1 MLRTRLLRALA
12 LVGLASSAALAEF
25 STCRFN
31 FGVDWNQHI
40 GKNCDYYRP
49 NCADLSALQ
58 IPDGIDFLGA
68 FIGWTQDGSTK
79 LAPAPRS
86 NKEGLFITD
95 AKELNATPMWKAYI
109 IAEGAKTAMGLTDCN
124 VGGGSGT
131 LCEKGANYIRTNRA
145 TILAQYKAYAAFAA
159 ASSRWG
165 KTKPFIWALE
175 PDFVQYTDGSQQGG
189 GISYADAKLLL
200 SDIIDVV
207 KAEMPNAL
215 ISMDISPWKDQS
227 VIIPAMIPVDKIDFM
242 NTSGGISQPGA
253 TIKDITTWAS
263 VWNLTKKGIFADD
276 GYGTAG
282 VPTNPNPGWTDL
294 NNLKARIND
303 GVIGLYEAVPPKSW
317 GNTIAALRP
326 SLPELKT
333 CGGVVVPTKPKYS
346 LTITA
351 PVNGSIA
358 ASPVAATYDS
368 GTSVTLTATAA
379 ANYRFS
385 AWTGASTATTSP
397 VTIVMNGNKTIGATF
412 VSTAKPKY
420 TLTVT
425 APTNGTITLSPAGG
439 SYDSGTTVTAT
450 ATATGAFKFSAWTG
464 ASTATTT
471 TVSILMNGNK
481 TLGATFVADNGPV
494 ALTLS
499 SMTNGSVNVSPVM
512 PSAGYSRGTLVTLT
526 AVPAAGYDFVA
537 WSGAL
542 SGSLNPAT
550 LTMDAAKTVG
560 ATFRKQGEVTTS
572 LKGGD
577 CTNLTDWTAWG
588 ANNNGWIANTQLEP
602 GNATNSVCYV
612 KDNTYQPAPD
622 TTLKLTQKNFQ
633 LTGGVPYFIS
643 FRARVDKRDDMRG
656 QHPIGVRVLVNGTQ
670 VYKKSDSIPQDTI
683 WHKYQYTFTPA
694 NSGAAQFDLLLG
706 GGNQLSWQGVFLD
719 DIAITDAP
727 VSVGTRTER
736 KVGTLV
742 RYSGGQLL
750 LSVKENG
757 AADVKLVT
765 SSGRLA
771 ADLGRHDFAR
781 GEMGV
786 KVDGNLEGLHLVVLR
801 GEGWQA
807 VAPVILGR

>member
-12 LVGLASSAALAEF
+12 LVGLASSASLAQF

-49 NCADLSALQ
+49 NCGDLADLQ

-68 FIGWTQDGSTK
+68 FIGWTQDGATK
-79 LAPAPRS
+79 LAPAPRA

-95 AKELNATPMWKAYI
+95 AKALNATPMWKAYI
-109 IAEGAKTAMGLTDCN
+109 IAEGAKTAAGLTDCN

-131 LCEKGANYIRTNRA
+131 LCEKGANYIRANRP
-145 TILAQYKAYAAFAA
+145 TILAQYKAYATFAA
-159 ASSRWG
+159 SRWG
-165 KTKPFIWALE
+165 KTNPFIWALE
-175 PDFVQYTDGSQQGG
+175 PDFVQYTEGSQQGG
-189 GISYADAKLLL
+189 GISYADAKTLL

-253 TIKDITTWAS
+253 TIKDITSWAS

-351 PVNGSIA
+351 PLNGSIA

-379 ANYRFS
+379 TNYRFS

-425 APTNGTITLSPAGG
+425 APTNGTITLSPTGG
-439 SYDSGTTVTAT
+439 SYDSGTTVVAT
-450 ATATGAFKFSAWTG
+450 ASATGAFKFSAWTG
-464 ASTATTT
+464 ASTATTSP
-471 TVSILMNGNK
+471 VSILMNGNK

-494 ALTLS
+494 LLTLS
-499 SMTNGSVNVSPVM
+499 PVTGGTVSFSPAM
-512 PSAGYSRGTLVTLT
+512 PAGGFARGTVVTIT
-526 AVPAAGYDFVA
+526 AAPAAGNDFVA

-542 SGSLNPAT
+542 TGSVNPAT
-550 LTMDAAKTVG
+550 VTMDAAKTVG
-560 ATFRKQGEVTTS
+560 ATFRKQGEVSSS

-577 CTNLTDWTAWG
+577 CANLTNWTAWG
-588 ANNNGWIANTQLEP
+588 VSNNGWIANTQLEP

-612 KDNTYQPAPD
+612 KDNNYQPLPD
-622 TTLKLTQKNFQ
+622 TTFKLTQASFQ

-670 VYKKSDSIPQDTI
+670 VFKKSDSIPQDTI

-694 NSGAAQFDLLLG
+694 SSGAAQFDILLG

-727 VSVGTRTER
+727 VSVGAREAR

-742 RYSGGQLL
+742 RYAQGTLR
-750 LSVKENG
+750 LSVKETTP
-757 AADVKLVT
+757 AAVRIL
-765 SSGRLA
+765 SPSGRVV
-771 ADLGRHDFAR
+771 ADLGQHDFAR

-786 KVDGNLEGLHLVVLR
+786 QIDGNLKGLHLVVIR
-801 GEGWQA
+801 GQDWKA
-807 VAPVILGR
+807 VAPVLLGR

>member
-1 MLRTRLLRALA
+1 MLRTRLLQALA
-12 LVGLASSAALAEF
+12 LVGLASSATFAEF

-40 GKNCDYYRP
+40 GKNCSYYRP
-49 NCADLSALQ
+49 NCSNLAALQ

-68 FIGWTQDGSTK
+68 FIGWTQDGETK
-79 LAPAPRS
+79 LPPEPMS

-95 AKELNATPMWKAYI
+95 AKALNATPMWKAYI

-131 LCEKGANYIRTNRA
+131 LCQKGANYIRTNRA
-145 TILAQYKAYAAFAA
+145 TILSQYRAYAKFAA
-159 ASSRWG
+159 AGNRWG
-165 KTKPFIWALE
+165 TTKPFIWALE

-207 KAEMPNAL
+207 KSEMPNAL
-215 ISMDISPWKDQS
+215 ISMDISPWKDQAE
-227 VIIPAMIPVDKIDFM
+227 IIPAMIPVSKIDFM
-242 NTSGGISQPGA
+242 NTSGGVSQPGG
-253 TIKDITTWAS
+253 TIKDITTWSS
-263 VWNLTKKGIFADD
+263 VWNLTKKGIIADD

-282 VPTNPNPGWTDL
+282 VPTNPNPGWTDV

-317 GNTIAALRP
+317 GTTIAGLRA

-333 CGGVVVPTKPKYS
+333 CGIVVVPTTPKYT

-351 PVNGSIA
+351 PLNGSIA
-358 ASPVAATYDS
+358 ASPVATTYDS

-412 VSTAKPKY
+412 VSSAKPKY

-450 ATATGAFKFSAWTG
+450 ATAIGAFKFSAWTG
-464 ASTATTT
+464 ASTATTSP
-471 TVSILMNGNK
+471 VGIVMNGNK

-494 ALTLS
+494 ALTVS
-499 SMTNGSVNVSPVM
+499 ATTNGTVTMSPAM
-512 PSAGYSRGTLVTLT
+512 PSGGYARGTVVTLT
-526 AVPAAGYDFVA
+526 AVPAVGYDFVA

-542 SGSLNPAT
+542 TGSVNPSP

-560 ATFRKQGEVTTS
+560 ATFRKQGEVTSS

-577 CTNLTDWTAWG
+577 CANLTDWTAWG
-588 ANNNGWIANTQLEP
+588 LYNNGWAANTQLEP

-612 KDNTYQPAPD
+612 KDNNYQPLPD
-622 TTLKLTQKNFQ
+622 TTFKLTQKNFQ
-633 LTGGVPYFIS
+633 LTGGVPYFVS
-643 FRARVDKRDDMRG
+643 FRARVEKRDDMRG

-670 VYKKSDSIPQDTI
+670 VYKKSDSIPQDTV
-683 WHKYQYTFTPA
+683 WHKFQYTFTPA

-727 VSVGTRTER
+727 VSVGARAAR

-742 RYSGGQLL
+742 RYAQGTIF
-750 LSVKENG
+750 LSVKETKP
-757 AADVKLVT
+757 ADVSLLT
-765 SSGRLA
+765 PSGRVV
-771 ADLGRHDFAR
+771 ADFGSHDFSR

-786 KVDGNLEGLHLVVLR
+786 KVDGNLEGLHLMVLR

>member
-1 MLRTRLLRALA
+1 MLRTRLLQALA
-12 LVGLASSAALAEF
+12 LVGLASSASLAEF

-49 NCADLSALQ
+49 NCGDLAALQ

-68 FIGWTQDGSTK
+68 FIGWTQDGATK
-79 LAPAPRS
+79 LAPAPRA

-95 AKELNATPMWKAYI
+95 AKELGATPMWKAYI

-145 TILAQYKAYAAFAA
+145 TILSQYKAYAAFAA
-159 ASSRWG
+159 SRWG
-165 KTKPFIWALE
+165 KTDPFIWALE

-189 GISYADAKLLL
+189 GISYADGKTLL
-200 SDIIDVV
+200 SDIIDVI
-207 KAEMPNAL
+207 KAEMPNAK

-227 VIIPAMIPVDKIDFM
+227 VVIPGMIPVSKIDFM
-242 NTSGGISQPGA
+242 NTSGGVSQPGG
-253 TIKDITTWAS
+253 TIKDITTWSS
-263 VWNLTKKGIFADD
+263 VWNITKKGIIADD

-282 VPTNPNPGWTDL
+282 VPTNPNPGWTDV

-317 GNTIAALRP
+317 GNTIAGLRA

-333 CGGVVVPTKPKYS
+333 CGGTEPTKPKYT

-351 PVNGSIA
+351 PTNGSIA
-358 ASPVAATYDS
+358 ASPATATYDS

-379 ANYRFS
+379 TNYRFS

-425 APTNGTITLSPAGG
+425 APTNGTITLSPTGG

-450 ATATGAFKFSAWTG
+450 ASATGAYKFSAWTG
-464 ASTATTT
+464 ASTATTSP
-471 TVSILMNGNK
+471 VSIVMNGNK

-494 ALTLS
+494 QLIISPSTGG
-499 SMTNGSVNVSPVM
+499 TVTFSPVM
-512 PSAGYSRGTLVTLT
+512 PTGGFARGTVVTL
-526 AVPAAGYDFVA
+526 VAAPQTGYDFVA

-542 SGSLNPAT
+542 TGSVNPAT
-550 LTMDAAKTVG
+550 VTMDAAKTVG
-560 ATFRKQGEVTTS
+560 ASFRKQGEVSSS

-577 CTNLTDWTAWG
+577 CANLTDWTAWG

-602 GNATNSVCYV
+602 GSATNSVCYV
-612 KDNTYQPAPD
+612 KDNTYEPKPD
-622 TTLKLTQKNFQ
+622 TTLKLTQKSFQ

-656 QHPIGVRVLVNGTQ
+656 QHPIGTRVLVNGTQ
-670 VYKKSDSIPQDTI
+670 VFKKSDSIPQDTI

-694 NSGAAQFDLLLG
+694 NSGAAQFDILLG
-706 GGNQLSWQGVFLD
+706 GGNALSWQGVFLD

-727 VSVGTRTER
+727 VSVGARESR

-742 RYSGGQLL
+742 RYAQGTLR
-750 LSVKENG
+750 LSVKETTP
-757 AADVKLVT
+757 AAVRIL
-765 SSGRLA
+765 SPSGRVA
-771 ADLGRHDFAR
+771 ADLGHHDFAR

-786 KVDGNLEGLHLVVLR
+786 QVDGNLKGLHLVVVR
-801 GEGWQA
+801 GKDWQA
-807 VAPVILGR
+807 VAPVLLGR